1 MVLTAPPGIQ
11 LSVGVCPTNSYCH
24 QDVCASVCVC
34 VCVCAHMC
42 THSVVFGVVSM
53 ASLAC

>member
-11 LSVGVCPTNSYCH
+11 LSVGVCPTNST
-24 QDVCASVCVC
+24 VIRMCVRAC
-34 VCVCAHMC
+34 VCVCAHMY
-42 THSVVFGVVSM
+42 TSVVFGVVSL

>member
-11 LSVGVCPTNSYCH
+11 LSLGVCPTNSYCH
-24 QDVCASVCVC
+24 QDVCACVC
-34 VCVCAHMC
+34 VCVCAHVY
-42 THSVVFGVVSM
+42 TSVVFGVVSL